1 MRISQLFKS
10 PKRTYF
16 LYILLGIGIFAVY
29 FFVMVHWM
37 DIVRVMLGQPNLG
50 YDQQPAVLKSLNKF
64 CGYLLWIVT
73 GVLFVRGF
81 IKKNLVVP
89 ISIGLGFFLSYV
101 GVIAYLIGGPV
112 VKDYANRIPFNAG
125 QWQDE
130 KMVYAAN
137 PVRIRMVDDLLK
149 KHPLVGMN
157 REQVDAL
164 LGVPPNTTYFSDYEY
179 VYWLG
184 PERGFMSIDS
194 EWLAVKFVNGVVSEA
209 RIVRD

>member
-1 MRISQLFKS
+1 MKFSQLFKAK
-10 PKRTYF
+10 KRTYF
-16 LYILLGIGIFAVY
+16 LYTLLGIGIFVIY
-29 FFVMVHWM
+29 FFIMVHWM

-64 CGYLLWIVT
+64 CTYLLWIIV

-89 ISIGLGFFLSYV
+89 ISIGLGFFLTYV
-101 GVIAYLIGGPV
+101 GLVTYLIGGPI
-112 VKDYANRIPFNAG
+112 VKDYANRIPFDAVKWKN
-125 QWQDE
+125 E
-130 KMVYAAN
+130 ELVNSVN

-149 KHPLVGMN
+149 KHHLVGMPKEELN
-157 REQVDAL
+157 DL
-164 LGVPPNTTYFSDYEY
+164 LGIPPKTGYFSDYDY

-194 EWLAVKFVNGVVSEA
+194 EWLAIKFVNEAVSEA